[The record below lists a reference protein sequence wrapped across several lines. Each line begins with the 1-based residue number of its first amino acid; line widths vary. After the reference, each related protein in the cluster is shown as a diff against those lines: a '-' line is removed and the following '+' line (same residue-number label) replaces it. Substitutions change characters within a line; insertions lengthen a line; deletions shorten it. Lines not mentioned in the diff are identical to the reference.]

1 MARLSNPGRAAIPQ
15 TSDLDRSSAEL
26 GQLLLRLQRTVLHAD
41 PAREQRL
48 RTSEYERAKLETNL
62 DYARTSLSRLEQ
74 EAMTL
79 LAPGRKGDVQA
90 DLYKKRELLELLV
103 DRLHDFQKMA
113 VEDDEDA
120 SEGEDLLASVG
131 YTPSESISSTSAA
144 TPSDADQEAK
154 QVQTPTPKTSQ
165 PPAPATEPGYASS
178 ESTPFTPDEPTK
190 TTQNPRSRNQETQ
203 QPSYASARAA
213 LFANRKRTDP
223 AHAAATTGVSTATAE
238 AILDQQA
245 GERED
250 LSDKVF
256 KMAQAMKEKQLSIA
270 SSLDAEKDIMGRATE
285 GMERTGRGMEAAKGT
300 MGSLMRMSEGKG
312 WWGRI
317 MLYAW
322 IYGLMVALVL
332 LVFVMPKL
340 RF

>member
-1 MARLSNPGRAAIPQ
+1 
-15 TSDLDRSSAEL
+15 
-26 GQLLLRLQRTVLHAD
+26 
-41 PAREQRL
+41 
-48 RTSEYERAKLETNL
+48 
-62 DYARTSLSRLEQ
+62 
-74 EAMTL
+74 
-79 LAPGRKGDVQA
+79 
-90 DLYKKRELLELLV
+90 
-103 DRLHDFQKMA
+103 MA
-113 VEDDEDA
+113 VEDDEDT
-120 SEGEDLLASVG
+120 SEGEDLLASIAF
-131 YTPSESISSTSAA
+131 TPSESTNSTSADTQNDGNRETEQPQTSKA
-144 TPSDADQEAK
+144 ETSHTPEL
-154 QVQTPTPKTSQ
+154 TPESAHTR
-165 PPAPATEPGYASS
+165 S
-178 ESTPFTPDEPTK
+178 ESSPITQDDPTQI
-190 TTQNPRSRNQETQ
+190 TQNTRSRKTDS

-213 LFANRKRTDP
+213 LFANRKRLDP
-223 AHAAATTGVSTATAE
+223 AHAAVTTGVSTATAE

-245 GERED
+245 TERED
-250 LSDKVF
+250 LSEKVYR
-256 KMAQAMKEKQLSIA
+256 MAQAMKKQQLSIA

>member
-1 MARLSNPGRAAIPQ
+1 
-15 TSDLDRSSAEL
+15 
-26 GQLLLRLQRTVLHAD
+26 
-41 PAREQRL
+41 
-48 RTSEYERAKLETNL
+48 
-62 DYARTSLSRLEQ
+62 
-74 EAMTL
+74 
-79 LAPGRKGDVQA
+79 
-90 DLYKKRELLELLV
+90 
-103 DRLHDFQKMA
+103 MA
-113 VEDDEDA
+113 VEDDEDTA
-120 SEGEDLLASVG
+120 EGEDLLASVG

-144 TPSDADQEAK
+144 APSDVHQEAK
-154 QVQTPTPKTSQ
+154 QAQTPTPNTSQ
-165 PPAPATEPGYASS
+165 PPEAAIEPAYASS
-178 ESTPFTPDEPTK
+178 ESTPFTQDEPTK
-190 TTQNPRSRNQETQ
+190 TAQNPRSRNQET

-250 LSDKVF
+250 LTVKVYE
-256 KMAQAMKEKQLSIA
+256 MAQAMKKQQISIA

>member
-1 MARLSNPGRAAIPQ
+1 
-15 TSDLDRSSAEL
+15 
-26 GQLLLRLQRTVLHAD
+26 
-41 PAREQRL
+41 
-48 RTSEYERAKLETNL
+48 
-62 DYARTSLSRLEQ
+62 
-74 EAMTL
+74 
-79 LAPGRKGDVQA
+79 
-90 DLYKKRELLELLV
+90 
-103 DRLHDFQKMA
+103 MA
-113 VEDDEDA
+113 VEDEEDT
-120 SEGEDLLASVG
+120 SEGEDLLASVEF
-131 YTPSESISSTSAA
+131 TPSESISSTSATA
-144 TPSDADQEAK
+144 PSDADQEAR
-154 QVQTPTPKTSQ
+154 QAQTSTPKTSQ
-165 PPAPATEPGYASS
+165 PPAPSTEPDYTSS
-178 ESTPFTPDEPTK
+178 KSTLFAQDEPTK
-190 TTQNPRSRNQETQ
+190 TTQNPRSRNQET

-223 AHAAATTGVSTATAE
+223 AHAAANTGVSTATAE

-250 LSDKVF
+250 LAEKVY
-256 KMAQAMKEKQLSIA
+256 KMAQAMKKQQISIA

-332 LVFVMPKL
+332 LVFVTPKL